1 MTVRKIEIHPGHWKN
16 LNSGANGILNE
27 VTEARKVAKR
37 VYDLLRSW
45 NVPAT

>member
-1 MTVRKIEIHPGHWKN
+1 MIVKEIELHPGHWKL

-37 VYDLLRSW
+37 VYKF
-45 NVPAT
+45 